1 MAYLA
6 SRVGVTHAYF
16 VGVAVA
22 VVLADS
28 IYQGVDSIHNACQ
41 LTDRLLL
48 PLPHQAMRFVS
59 NGPSPNEG
67 GHTNFAWRVL
77 RLKIYASGY
86 DYSDDLEPEIGA

>member
-6 SRVGVTHAYF
+6 SRVGVTHACF

-41 LTDRLLL
+41 LTDRLLPL

-67 GHTNFAWRVL
+67 GRTQTQNIRF
-77 RLKIYASGY
+77 RL
-86 DYSDDLEPEIGA
+86 